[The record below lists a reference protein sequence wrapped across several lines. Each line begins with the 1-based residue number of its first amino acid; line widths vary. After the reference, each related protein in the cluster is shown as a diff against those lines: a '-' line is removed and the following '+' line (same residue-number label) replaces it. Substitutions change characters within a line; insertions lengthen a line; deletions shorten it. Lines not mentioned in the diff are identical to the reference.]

1 MRKNKRMIPEEFAS
15 FEEAQ
20 EFWDTH
26 SAADYWDEMHDVDLQ
41 LSPSLQ
47 AKLEAKKLYR
57 LLGLSSQQIRKIEQE
72 ATREQTNTRQLIAHW
87 VLEHVESVHYSSY

>member
-1 MRKNKRMIPEEFAS
+1 MRKNNAILPKEFAS

-41 LSPSLQ
+41 LSPLLQ

-57 LLGLSSQQIRKIEQE
+57 LFGLSSQQIRMIEQE
-72 ATREQTNTRQLIAHW
+72 ARREQTNMR
-87 VLEHVESVHYSSY
+87 

>member
-1 MRKNKRMIPEEFAS
+1 MRKNSTLIPEHFAS

-26 SAADYWDEMHDVDLQ
+26 STADYWDEMHDVALR

-47 AKLEAKKLYR
+47 AKLEAKKLYH
-57 LLGLSSQQIRKIEQE
+57 LLGLSSQQIKVIEQE
-72 ATREQTNTRQLIAHW
+72 AR
-87 VLEHVESVHYSSY
+87 